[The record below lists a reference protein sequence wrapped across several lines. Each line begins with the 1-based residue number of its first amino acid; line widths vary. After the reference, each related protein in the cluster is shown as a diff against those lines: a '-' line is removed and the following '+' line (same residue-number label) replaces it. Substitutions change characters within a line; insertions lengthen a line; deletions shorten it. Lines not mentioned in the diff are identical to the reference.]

1 MPRGAGVFRSY
12 TARDDVPISPIELD
26 VDRRTLSMDGI
37 LLEPTA
43 MDIQLF
49 LAHADDHRPILH
61 DGVSLETTRDAP
73 APKAPEL
80 ATRRFANLSGSSDS
94 LPDQPWAIVAPL
106 GPEGDRLVSLVKPLR
121 VKREEEQGREAL
133 VFRVKP
139 EMDAVAAANWIQNEY
154 RDAVGRVDSTRPRY
168 LALLGGPDVISWDFQ
183 QMLGGEAFVG
193 RIAFGADTQYEA
205 YVNKVVRWASES
217 EISKSSALFHSV
229 LDGSRATQE
238 GHKHL
243 VVPSLEWARAALKN
257 GTFDAE
263 NIIDVPMSSIGSPLD
278 PTTAAGAL
286 LRESAQTRAG
296 LLFTMSHG
304 AGIPKTGWTSAAE
317 QREIQGAMVLGRRG
331 NLLTANDIMHS
342 PFLAG
347 GVWFMF
353 ACYGAGTPSRSAYFP
368 WLERL
373 HALGFLG
380 KSADNVLAAL
390 PRAGDPPFVAAL
402 PQAALANP
410 DGPLGFVGHVDLAW
424 SWSFQ
429 DYDVAPT
436 GFAAKNRADRFQSIL
451 QAFAHGHRFGVAHH
465 ELVKYFR
472 SINGDLTASYI
483 ALEQQKHGS
492 PEFVEDRATQIRRAN
507 LWMQRQDL
515 SAYVLLGDP
524 AARLPISRCPSGIG
538 LLPQAAADDRVDA
551 VLAILR
557 GTETQKDAVKRL
569 GISRD
574 EIERW
579 VEVFVEGGRAAL
591 AKKR

>member
-1 MPRGAGVFRSY
+1 
-12 TARDDVPISPIELD
+12 
-26 VDRRTLSMDGI
+26 
-37 LLEPTA
+37 

-49 LAHADDHRPILH
+49 LAHADDHHPVLN
-61 DGVSLETTRDAP
+61 DGVSVEATLDAP
-73 APKAPEL
+73 RPNASEI
-80 ATRRFANLSGSSDS
+80 ATRRFVNLSGSPDA
-94 LPDQPWAIVAPL
+94 LPDQQWAIVAPA
-106 GPEGDRLVSLVKPLR
+106 GSEGDRLLSLVEPLR
-121 VKREEEQGREAL
+121 RKRQEEQGREAL
-133 VFRVKP
+133 VYRINP
-139 EMDAVAAANWIQNEY
+139 GMDAVAAANWIQNEY
-154 RDAVGRVDSTRPRY
+154 RDAVGRVESTRPRY
-168 LALLGGPDVISWDFQ
+168 LALLGGPEVISWDFQ
-183 QMLGGEAFVG
+183 QMLGGETFVG
-193 RIAFGADTQYEA
+193 RIGFDADTQYEA
-205 YVNKVVRWASES
+205 YVDKAVRLSGET
-217 EISKSSALFHSV
+217 EIPRANALFHSV

-243 VVPSLEWARAALKN
+243 VVPSLEWAYAALKN
-257 GTFDAE
+257 GSFDAE
-263 NIIDVPMSSIGSPLD
+263 DIIDVPMSSIGSPLN

-331 NLLTANDIMHS
+331 DLLTANDIMHS

-380 KSADNVLAAL
+380 KSAEHVLAAL
-390 PRAGDPPFVAAL
+390 PRAGEPPFVAAL

-429 DYDVAPT
+429 DYDVTPT
-436 GFAAKNRADRFQSIL
+436 GFASKNRADRFQSIL

-465 ELVKYFR
+465 ELVKFFR
-472 SINGDLTASYI
+472 SINGDLTASYH
-483 ALEQQKHGS
+483 ALEQKKLGL

-524 AARLPISRCPSGIG
+524 AARLPITRCPPGIAF
-538 LLPQAAADDRVDA
+538 LPPAGADDRVDT

-557 GTETQKDAVKRL
+557 RTESTKETATRL

-579 VEVFVEGGRAAL
+579 VAVFVEGGRLAL
-591 AKKR
+591 AKKL

>member
-1 MPRGAGVFRSY
+1 
-12 TARDDVPISPIELD
+12 
-26 VDRRTLSMDGI
+26 
-37 LLEPTA
+37 

-49 LAHADDHRPILH
+49 LAHADDHNPLLN
-61 DGVSLETTRDAP
+61 DGVPFESTLDAP

-80 ATRRFANLSGSSDS
+80 ATRRFVNLSGSPDS
-94 LPDQPWAIVAPL
+94 LADQQWALIAPA
-106 GPEGDRLVSLVKPLR
+106 GAAGDRLLSLVEPLR
-121 VKREEEQGREAL
+121 RKREAEQGREAL
-133 VFRVKP
+133 VYRVDP

-154 RDAVGRVDSTRPRY
+154 RDAVGRVESARPRY

-183 QMLGGEAFVG
+183 QMLAGESFVG
-193 RIAFGADTQYEA
+193 RIAFDADTQYEA
-205 YVNKVVRWASES
+205 YVSKVVRLSDER
-217 EISKSSALFHSV
+217 EIPKAHALFHAV

-243 VVPSLEWARAALKN
+243 VLPSLEWARSALTN

-263 NIIDVPMSSIGSPLD
+263 NILDIPMSSVGSPLD

-304 AGIPKTGWTSAAE
+304 AGIPKAGWKSAAE

-331 NLLTANDIMHS
+331 DLLTANDITHS

-353 ACYGAGTPSRSAYFP
+353 ACYGAGTPSHSAYFP
-368 WLERL
+368 WLQRL

-380 KSADNVLAAL
+380 KSAEHVLEAL
-390 PRAGDPPFVAAL
+390 PRAGERPFVAAL
-402 PQAALANP
+402 PRAALANP
-410 DGPLGFVGHVDLAW
+410 EGPLGFVGHVDLAW
-424 SWSFQ
+424 SWGFQ
-429 DYDVAPT
+429 DYDVTPT
-436 GFAAKNRADRFQSIL
+436 GFAQKNRADRFQSIL
-451 QAFAHGHRFGVAHH
+451 QSLAHGHRFGVAHH
-465 ELVKYFR
+465 ELVQGFHSVNSK
-472 SINGDLTASYI
+472 LMASYA
-483 ALEQQKHGS
+483 ALEQQKLGS

-524 AARLPISRCPSGIG
+524 AARLPIKRGPLGISHM
-538 LLPQAAADDRVDA
+538 PMAAADDRVDA

-557 GTETQKDAVKRL
+557 GTELKKTAATRL
-569 GISRD
+569 GVSRD
-574 EIERW
+574 EVERW
-579 VEVFVEGGRAAL
+579 IAVFVEGGRAAL
-591 AKKR
+591 GKKL